1 MSENKPTVAEIV
13 EWTRSPFTRWLLAAL
28 ENEAATCK
36 NDFFRTASP
45 DVAYTKGYLE
55 GLACVRLIVDKQL
68 TLLKEKTKNE

>member
-36 NDFFRTASP
+36 NDCHTASS
-45 DVAYTKGYLE
+45 
-55 GLACVRLIVDKQL
+55 VRIG
-68 TLLKEKTKNE
+68 TSS